1 MGGKAKKA
9 DGKRKTSKITAT
21 TATADKTARQPGPEG
36 KRRARTTARAAKVA
50 KEAKKALKK
59 AARKAARRVKERRF
73 VTVDTDLFLALTEGE
88 RAAALRIL
96 LEDKRLAPMA
106 KVGRYRVIAVEPV
119 VVKPPHALVGHRLA
133 RVVAYDYASDR
144 SVEACCDL
152 DEGSVAHLQVTRA
165 QPMLARE
172 EEAAAV
178 SIALADERVKEQ
190 LGLGDLPQAAMQYWS
205 WRESDLAY
213 SRRSAAVL
221 FGQDGARPSWVVVV
235 DLIDNQV
242 AELVPGDQW

>member
-9 DGKRKTSKITAT
+9 EQKPTTSKLTAT
-21 TATADKTARQPGPEG
+21 TGATTADKTARQPDG
-36 KRRARTTARAAKVA
+36 KRRARTTAKA
-50 KEAKKALKK
+50 AKKALKK
-59 AARKAARRVKERRF
+59 AARKAARRVKERF
-73 VTVDTDLFLALTEGE
+73 TKVDTDLFLALTEGE
-88 RAAALRIL
+88 RADALRIM

-106 KVGRYRVIAVEPV
+106 KVGRYRVIAVEPL
-119 VVKPPHALVGHRLA
+119 VVKPPHPLVGHRLA

-144 SVEACCDL
+144 SVEACADL
-152 DEGSVAHLQVTRA
+152 DDGGLAHLQITRA

-178 SIALADERVKEQ
+178 TIALADERVKEQ
-190 LGLGDLPQAAMQYWS
+190 LGLGDLPQAAMHYWS
-205 WRESDLAY
+205 WRENDLAY
-213 SRRSAAVL
+213 ARRSAAVL

-235 DLIDNQV
+235 DLIDNEV